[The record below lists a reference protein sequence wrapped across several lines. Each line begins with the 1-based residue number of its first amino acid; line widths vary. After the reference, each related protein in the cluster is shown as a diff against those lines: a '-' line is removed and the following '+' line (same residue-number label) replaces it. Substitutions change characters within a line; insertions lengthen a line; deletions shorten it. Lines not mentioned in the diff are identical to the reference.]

1 VFIYTASAAKHSKRM
16 CEKNASR
23 THLLHSVV
31 CYLLSHRAE
40 IYCSCLLSYLWN
52 VLHCIVHQI
61 VTVSHQLLFDDS
73 CLAKT
78 GSVMSAAAC
87 DSSPQSL
94 GSGSERI
101 FTTSD
106 RHSAVSS
113 VDDMDTGYPSR
124 LIDDFFLF

>member
-1 VFIYTASAAKHSKRM
+1 VNYP
-16 CEKNASR
+16 
-23 THLLHSVV
+23 
-31 CYLLSHRAE
+31 
-40 IYCSCLLSYLWN
+40 WN
-52 VLHCIVHQI
+52 VLHYHT
-61 VTVSHQLLFDDS
+61 VTVSRGLLFDDS

-94 GSGSERI
+94 GSASERI
-101 FTTSD
+101 FTASD

-124 LIDDFFLF
+124 FVTGFFCVNLTATIGFLVHLI